1 LKACVVAGSFIQEEN
16 GLYGA
21 TMAAYRVKPD
31 AAIVM
36 DVTHAT
42 DTPQA
47 SKAKHGDVRLGGGP
61 VLSIGSANHPVI
73 NQRLRAVAAKAGIPL
88 QAEINP
94 RHTGTDA
101 DAIFLTRGG
110 IPTSTVGL
118 PNRYMHS
125 PVEIIQL
132 SDLDALA
139 ELLTAF
145 VLDVQAGEEFRV
157 TI

>member
-1 LKACVVAGSFIQEEN
+1 V
-16 GLYGA
+16 
-21 TMAAYRVKPD
+21 RPD

-47 SKAKHGDVRLGGGP
+47 SKTKHGDVRLGGGP

-73 NQRLRAVAAKAGIPL
+73 NQRLRDVAAKAGIPL

-110 IPTSTVGL
+110 IPTSTIGL

-139 ELLTAF
+139 ELLAAF
-145 VLDVQAGEEFRV
+145 VLDVRVGEEFRV